1 MPAVHTLP
9 ASLADVALAGSTVV
23 VIDILRATTTISRA
37 LASGARQLYIC
48 QQIDEARMLAT
59 QSAVRPLLGG
69 ERQGRRIEGFDLGN
83 SPAEYTP
90 EVVDQRSIVFTTTN
104 GTRAMAAA
112 AGADRI
118 LLGAFVNLT
127 ALVDQL
133 ADDHRPLQLVCAGTN
148 GEETSEDIL
157 FAGAVVDRL
166 SQLGRSPRNPAA
178 QLALAQWQQLPP
190 AELTRQ
196 LESSRG
202 GQNLVAA
209 GLSAD
214 IGLAAQLDAWPVV
227 GELDS
232 EQMIVSRSQ
241 IPPPV
246 APQADTG

>member
-1 MPAVHTLP
+1 
-9 ASLADVALAGSTVV
+9 
-23 VIDILRATTTISRA
+23 
-37 LASGARQLYIC
+37 
-48 QQIDEARMLAT
+48 MLAT

-133 ADDHRPLQLVCAGTN
+133 ADDQRPLQLVCAGTN

-178 QLALAQWQQLPP
+178 RLARTQWQQLSP
-190 AELTRQ
+190 AELARQ

-241 IPPPV
+241 VPPPV